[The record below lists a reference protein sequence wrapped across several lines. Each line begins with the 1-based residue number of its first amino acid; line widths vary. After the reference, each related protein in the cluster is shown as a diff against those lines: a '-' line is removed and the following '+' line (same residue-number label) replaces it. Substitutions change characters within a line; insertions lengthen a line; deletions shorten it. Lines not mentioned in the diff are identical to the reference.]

1 MIDFYVATPEDT
13 DEVLKEFWDSFK
25 TSRYFIN
32 SNTTLLSQHIETIMK
47 TPYIVEPDKVLFR
60 ARILDEGVDQY
71 SDPDLTAPPEK
82 YVGIGRLNPRRIRYL
97 YAAEGDK
104 TAAAEMRPWIN
115 ATIVIATVTPKKQ
128 MNVIDFV
135 PTEEEKNRPN
145 SFKRQIS
152 EKLSAPVRPNIADIE
167 YLPTQAIAE
176 YIKLKGF
183 DGIRYQS
190 AVDPD
195 GVNYCFFNPDCFD
208 VTVTHKLELKKIDYK
223 F

>member
-1 MIDFYVATPEDT
+1 MEFYVATPEDT
-13 DEVLKEFWDSFK
+13 DRVLKEFWDLFK

-32 SNTTLLSQHIETIMK
+32 SNTTLLGQHIETIMRE
-47 TPYIVEPDKVLFR
+47 PYIVEPDKVLFR
-60 ARILDEGVDQY
+60 ARILDEGVEQY
-71 SDPDLTAPPEK
+71 LDSDLTAPPEK
-82 YVGIGRLNPRRIRYL
+82 YVGVGRLNPRRIRYL
-97 YAAEGDK
+97 YAAESDE

-115 ATIVIATVTPKKQ
+115 STIVIATVTPKKQ
-128 MNVIDFV
+128 LNVVDFV
-135 PTEEEKNRPN
+135 PTEEEKTRPN

-152 EKLSAPVRPNIADIE
+152 EKLSAPVRPNIAEIE

-176 YIKLKGF
+176 HIKLKGF

-195 GVNYCFFNPDCFD
+195 GVNYCFFNPDCFHI
-208 VTVTHKLELKKIDYK
+208 TISRELRLNKIKYM